1 MTDYNN
7 RTPDWVKNAVFYQ
20 IFPDRFA
27 WSSRVNK
34 PGLFEKWDSLPTIYG
49 FKGGDLMG
57 VYEKLDYLDDL
68 GINAIYLNPIFQSA
82 SNHRYHTHDYY
93 QVDPLLGGN
102 DAFKTFLNG
111 AHDRGIRIV
120 LDGVFNHASR
130 GFFPFN
136 HILENG
142 QDSPY
147 IDWFKVHG
155 FPLNAYQGKPNYDC
169 WWNLPALPKFNTENP
184 IVRRYIM
191 DIARYWIDQGI
202 DGWRLDVPF
211 EIKTAGFWEEFRDVV
226 KTANPDA
233 YIVGEIPSEAQ
244 EWLNSG
250 DKFDA
255 VMNYQLSHAAV
266 SFFGGDA
273 VNHKLAEGMMGLGN
287 PQPLD
292 AQAFAR
298 RTSELLEL
306 YPHESAYA
314 QLNLLDSH
322 DMPRFLS
329 LMNGSVPKLKLAY
342 NFVLTYPGAPCIYY
356 GDEIG
361 LDGGRDPL
369 CRKSFTWRQEDWNVE
384 LRDAIKEAIT
394 IRHAIPAL
402 RTGSYEPIYAQDG
415 VLAYLRRDE
424 LDTVLVILNNANAVV
439 KLNLAMGDAF
449 EDGVELQDQL
459 SDKRVRV
466 EQQQI
471 TDLTVPPMG
480 AMILA

>member
-34 PGLFEKWDSLPTIYG
+34 PGLFEKWESLPTIYG

-57 VYEKLDYLDDL
+57 VYEKLDYLEDL

-102 DAFKTFLNG
+102 DAFKTLLNA

-169 WWNLPALPKFNTENP
+169 WWNLPALPKLNTENP

-191 DIARYWIDQGI
+191 DIARYWVDQGI

-244 EWLNSG
+244 DWLNSG

-273 VNHKLAEGMMGLGN
+273 INHKLAEGMMGLDN
-287 PQPLD
+287 PQPMN

-298 RTSELLEL
+298 RTSELLEI
-306 YPHESAYA
+306 YPHEFAYA

-329 LMNGSVPKLKLAY
+329 LMNGSVAKLKLAY
-342 NFVLTYPGAPCIYY
+342 NFVLTYPGAPCIFY

-361 LDGGRDPL
+361 LDGGREPL

-384 LRDAIKEAIT
+384 LRDALKETIT
-394 IRHAIPAL
+394 IRHTIPAL
-402 RTGSYEPIYAQDG
+402 RTGSYEPIYAQDT

-424 LDTVLVILNNANAVV
+424 LDTVLVILNNANTAV
-439 KLNLAMGDAF
+439 KLNLATGDAF
-449 EDGVELQDQL
+449 EDGVMLQDQL
-459 SDKRVRV
+459 SDNHCIV

-471 TDLTVPPMG
+471 TDLTVPAMS